1 MIGQVDMEYR
11 IGQKVRSKAG
21 RDNGTD
27 YVVIRTEDNY
37 VYVADGAARRL
48 ENPKKKKIKH
58 VEGSYNVS
66 EEIAERLHEGSLEN
80 YMIRRFLN
88 S

>member
-1 MIGQVDMEYR
+1 MEYR

-27 YVVIRTEDNY
+27 YVVIRTEGNY

-48 ENPKKKKIKH
+48 ENPKKKKLRH

-66 EEIAERLHEGSLEN
+66 EEIAERLHDGSLEN

>member
-1 MIGQVDMEYR
+1 MEYR

-27 YVVIRTEDNY
+27 YVVIRTDGNY
-37 VYVADGAARRL
+37 VYVADGAVRRL
-48 ENPKKKKIKH
+48 ENPKKKKLRH

-66 EEIAERLHEGSLEN
+66 EEIAERLREGSLEN